1 MDRRVLRPVP
11 QRLLTHVFSVNDLQV
26 QSLQMKENRIQT
38 PGIQDEN
45 TTWWRSFDSQIND
58 YDNYFAELLHD
69 QSIADLIES
78 NADPVRA
85 LDLMSSHAFISS
97 LVPVAEERQG
107 FDYGIS
113 VGLTDRSTVER
124 SDNPT
129 TYHLT
134 RDVRDKNLWRLL
146 TLYSRNKGRPN
157 LVTLH
162 ADFGFMSM
170 HSRYYYEEDAF
181 FLQTFPK
188 IYNICAAHANML
200 IQVPDNFELSL
211 DNIVNYLVH
220 IGIDAIYGETQYL
233 SSALFV
239 RKRPHTRRLLEEEH
253 MYRIAGIHIEA
264 LKTTH

>member
-1 MDRRVLRPVP
+1 MQVLERINTFMDRRVLRPVP

-113 VGLTDRSTVER
+113 VGLNDRST
-124 SDNPT
+124 
-129 TYHLT
+129 
-134 RDVRDKNLWRLL
+134 
-146 TLYSRNKGRPN
+146 
-157 LVTLH
+157 
-162 ADFGFMSM
+162 
-170 HSRYYYEEDAF
+170 
-181 FLQTFPK
+181 
-188 IYNICAAHANML
+188 
-200 IQVPDNFELSL
+200 
-211 DNIVNYLVH
+211 
-220 IGIDAIYGETQYL
+220 
-233 SSALFV
+233 
-239 RKRPHTRRLLEEEH
+239 
-253 MYRIAGIHIEA
+253 
-264 LKTTH
+264 